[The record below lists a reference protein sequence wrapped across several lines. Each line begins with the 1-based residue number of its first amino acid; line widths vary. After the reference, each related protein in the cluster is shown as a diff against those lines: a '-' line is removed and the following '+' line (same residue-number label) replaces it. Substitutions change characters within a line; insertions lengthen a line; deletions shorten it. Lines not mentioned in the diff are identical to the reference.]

1 MTRRATSS
9 LLLVLT
15 AGALAGAGGCYDTVD
30 QASETRAADTRSRD
44 DQAERIRAKD
54 EKSGPKDTT
63 VVVGRDSVKVDGG

>member
-15 AGALAGAGGCYDTVD
+15 AAFAGTACYNAVD
-30 QASETRAADTRSRD
+30 QATETHAAETRSKD
-44 DQAERIRAKD
+44 DQAEKIRAKD
-54 EKSGPKDTT
+54 EKSGPKDNT